1 MAPSS
6 DMIWNYTL
14 TFKTAIVELEVY
26 YYIIDKIIFLIKE
39 SSIPWLVHHTNQIND
54 VLWYCCYDVVID
66 KNKGFTYVKEGASM
80 LQYELTGV
88 WFILT
93 VIYIDVEFI
102 SLGGKKGER

>member
-39 SSIPWLVHHTNQIND
+39 SSIP
-54 VLWYCCYDVVID
+54 
-66 KNKGFTYVKEGASM
+66 
-80 LQYELTGV
+80 
-88 WFILT
+88 
-93 VIYIDVEFI
+93 
-102 SLGGKKGER
+102 